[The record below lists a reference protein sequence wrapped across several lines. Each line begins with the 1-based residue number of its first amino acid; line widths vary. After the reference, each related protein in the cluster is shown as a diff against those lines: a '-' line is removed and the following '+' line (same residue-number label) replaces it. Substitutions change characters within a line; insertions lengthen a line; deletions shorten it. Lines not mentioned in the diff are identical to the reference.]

1 MRCRRGQESLPNVKS
16 NQIYLSDINYRRGIN
31 IKKSYVIIG
40 VFLIAC
46 VTVTLLAGVIWLTE
60 PYISYGIN
68 QDYGYRLDSNRW
80 ITFNWISGNQSDGT
94 LINILCFNRGSF
106 TGRYDLL
113 VSFANATFATT
124 VEPFERVNS
133 TTARVSYELGSHEA
147 RSSDVYFTI
156 DEGVTGFAYSVW
168 FEPGQLFIASV
179 LGNIHDVNTFYF
191 VLDASSGTFVPNM
204 VMRAV

>member
-1 MRCRRGQESLPNVKS
+1 MDRR
-16 NQIYLSDINYRRGIN
+16 
-31 IKKSYVIIG
+31 KKTTVAITLILIG
-40 VFLIAC
+40 LVA
-46 VTVTLLAGVIWLTE
+46 VAASVIWLSE

-106 TGRYDLL
+106 VGRYDLL

-133 TTARVSYELGSHEA
+133 TTTRISYELGSREA
-147 RSSDVYFTI
+147 RSTDVYFTI
-156 DEGVTGFAYSVW
+156 DEGVTGFVFSIW
-168 FEPGQLFIASV
+168 FEPEQLFIASV
-179 LGNIHDVNTFYF
+179 LGNIHGVNTFYF
-191 VLDASSGTFVPNM
+191 VLDASSGAFVPNM
-204 VMRAV
+204 VMRA